1 MITPQWDQGFFD
13 RHQENHQTTIILDR
27 ICDPTTDFSTALQ
40 NDVEAVDPGLL
51 LFLRQIERIHL
62 RLFTSSSDGVPAISK
77 RFHRVN
83 WTPNSGFVS
92 LKDEDADTRRNL
104 YKHLFTIDCD
114 GTETQRRGITNTDIV
129 LAFPVKN
136 KSGRY
141 VPLIQKTNF
150 VFAYLPLGNFG
161 FRFVIQADFL
171 TTSNRQSVDED
182 SSWNKNIAHA
192 IPRAFEAAIG
202 KFNGGDAKLDEL
214 SKKWPLYLDNNTSG
228 LSAYWRSITES
239 IKKHLRGAIVIK
251 DRTGSV
257 RKPKHLMFLDW
268 AHDSNGEPM
277 FGQMCDYVSP
287 DYPEPVREALL
298 SLGVSAP
305 NWRWVCHR
313 LQELHDES
321 LLHIRGRSKEWYSD
335 LAKVILGPQ
344 EPLDH
349 TKYARDLRTIP
360 LIPLADG
367 TWRCPPSEC
376 EPIYF
381 PSSLGTTI
389 PPGLPLSLVDAE
401 ACTCPKRRKLF
412 GLLGVK
418 DCDAPNVVERI
429 INYHINFRLAKPIHL
444 IAQLKYLYRMQEH
457 LRPGDMDK
465 VYFVCSN
472 SEGLRRGTSTYVD
485 TSISGEL
492 QQLFSGYSEAYFLDS
507 RYFAEFGSSDREKLA
522 EWLADTAGVALVPR
536 FNVASGL
543 HRDFK
548 WLLKRKSNQILAI
561 LYQYWDCYKENLT
574 NAANPG
580 FNNQKDVDKSRQLYL
595 AIQSRAFS
603 PTDERKVKKAFGN
616 QLVNLPNDEYKRL
629 RSCVWHGPKD
639 LLSKPALYPVYGH
652 GLDRLFREILEVP
665 DATCAETLEYLETL
679 RNNESTTM
687 ADVAEAYVF
696 LQNYHADTFS
706 VDDKTACIAVPSSGS
721 ALEWKTPAQCVWDDD
736 EFSQNGLELE
746 SKMSIRSTI
755 ENHAPTAKA
764 FFTKLLKLPNA
775 GIRELLADLALM
787 QETKRDAPKRVY
799 RLYERVESCRR
810 SWPERIRHVSTPRM
824 RQVANRLD
832 RKAFKKRPLV
842 FLRGMNDQNSQCV
855 SIEDCIWTRSVLW
868 YKHALM
874 PSLNQY
880 RGLFRDALE
889 VPNATMDML
898 VTELLEPAMDMEDKD
913 GYQHVKELLQEI
925 ARLRPNGRVL
935 ERLDGKDCWP
945 CRTPTCLHG
954 LCSMGSFYVNDR
966 QDLFGIFTKTH
977 TFLDFDFNA
986 SRKLADLLCNR
997 GCDSFL
1003 SEKVSTEIE
1012 FSEPLEHDHDLM
1024 QDFRLRADALVKYF
1038 EYAECESPYELRPLL
1053 ENVEVWMSED
1063 IETHYTLED
1072 TTVTKSGG
1080 GSGVKVSI
1088 GVGKTPKL
1096 DIYVST
1102 NKHVRSCALIT
1113 DVPKQLVEA
1122 LKLELADLSDLHAIL
1137 QVPPA
1142 SLEALLIKRGITGGD
1157 ASDDDKDTLVA
1168 QLINEDWQI
1177 QSDDSSGNNTEDA
1190 STTSASSVRPD
1201 SARSAVIEYT
1211 SASAASR
1218 ATHTTQRSNVHH
1230 RSSFRP
1236 TTPRPDSQDPLH
1248 EPAHESPTER
1258 PVTSRRTAAGLY
1270 NIYNRRRN
1278 MERLQSFAQNANPT
1292 SHRPERSNR
1301 QSGSSGGAFNLSMLR
1316 ETLEAAGPAPV
1327 SMLVPVDPYRRRRTV
1342 LIPNRNDEE
1351 MARDFEVGFLG
1362 EQFVSALGAVICY
1375 ICPGQKLTLVEV
1387 YTLLHDTLELPD
1399 FTGEDNWTS
1408 SLRSRAG
1415 FPTFGCEVS
1424 DFTYKDTQGAL
1435 TSYFLQMQ
1443 HPSQK
1448 HNEPGSQ
1455 YHLLF
1460 EWRSVQVGRFV
1471 KSWSNSADFWA
1482 NTDQAKKLR
1491 VTSATPSEVYVILRI
1506 SGLDALEDGAGHR
1519 PECRVYLDPYTRGEE
1534 GILDFV
1540 APTYAVTATT

>member
-1 MITPQWDQGFFD
+1 MGEISDVVSITEDARAFIQELAGRKGTFTDAFRREAEEEAKNGRKGMLQAIQGGVEIRQDLAKALRIISTDLYTNRARFLMEVIQNADDTKYTKDETPTVFITVFPKHVKIECNEEGFSRDNILALCRTGRSSKTPGRGYTGEKGIGFKSVFKLAKRAHIRSPPYYFQLDQTRELGMITPQWDQGFFD

-40 NDVEAVDPGLL
+40 NDVEAIDPGLL

-136 KSGRY
+136 KSGKY

-214 SKKWPLYLDNNTSG
+214 SKRWPLYLDNNTSG

-239 IKKHLRGAIVIK
+239 IKKHLRGAFVIK

-321 LLHIRGRSKEWYSD
+321 LLHIRGRSKVWYSD

-465 VYFVCSN
+465 VDFVCSN

-492 QQLFSGYSEAYFLDS
+492 QQLFSGYSDAYFLDS

-574 NAANPG
+574 NAANVTLASHKFMCRPECRVPLRKTYIPLPTLVEKTGAFGDADCCHFLTLPSGDPENWKFLSVLGVGLDQGLDFYLWILNQPG
-580 FNNQKDVDKSRQLYL
+580 FNNHKDVDKSRQLYL

-603 PTDERKVKKAFGN
+603 PTDKRKVKKAFGN

-639 LLSKPALYPVYGH
+639 FLSKPALYPVYGH
-652 GLDRLFREILEVP
+652 GLDRLFRDILEVP

-736 EFSQNGLELE
+736 EFSQNALELE

-787 QETKRDAPKRVY
+787 QETKRDTPKRVY

-842 FLRGMNDQNSQCV
+842 FLRGMNDQNSQWV
-855 SIEDCIWTRSVLW
+855 SIEDCIWTRSVLR

-874 PSLNQY
+874 PSLNKY

-898 VTELLEPAMDMEDKD
+898 VTELLEPTMDMEDKD

-945 CRTPTCLHG
+945 CRTPTCLHD

-966 QDLFGIFTKTH
+966 QDLFDIFTKTH

-1012 FSEPLEHDHDLM
+1012 FREPLEHDHDLM
-1024 QDFRLRADALVKYF
+1024 QDFRFRADALVKYF
-1038 EYAECESPYELRPLL
+1038 EYAECQSPYELRPLL

-1063 IETHYTLED
+1063 IKTHYTLED

-1080 GSGVKVSI
+1080 GSSVKVSI

-1122 LKLELADLSDLHAIL
+1122 LKLEQADLSDLHAIL

-1177 QSDDSSGNNTEDA
+1177 QSDDSSGNDTEDA

-1236 TTPRPDSQDPLH
+1236 TTPRPGSQEPLH

-1270 NIYNRRRN
+1270 NIY
-1278 MERLQSFAQNANPT
+1278 
-1292 SHRPERSNR
+1292 
-1301 QSGSSGGAFNLSMLR
+1301 
-1316 ETLEAAGPAPV
+1316 V
-1327 SMLVPVDPYRRRRTV
+1327 
-1342 LIPNRNDEE
+1342 
-1351 MARDFEVGFLG
+1351 
-1362 EQFVSALGAVICY
+1362 
-1375 ICPGQKLTLVEV
+1375 PGQ
-1387 YTLLHDTLELPD
+1387 
-1399 FTGEDNWTS
+1399 
-1408 SLRSRAG
+1408 SRIY
-1415 FPTFGCEVS
+1415 PIRES
-1424 DFTYKDTQGAL
+1424 
-1435 TSYFLQMQ
+1435 
-1443 HPSQK
+1443 
-1448 HNEPGSQ
+1448 PG
-1455 YHLLF
+1455 LF
-1460 EWRSVQVGRFV
+1460 
-1471 KSWSNSADFWA
+1471 
-1482 NTDQAKKLR
+1482 AK
-1491 VTSATPSEVYVILRI
+1491 
-1506 SGLDALEDGAGHR
+1506 GLG
-1519 PECRVYLDPYTRGEE
+1519 
-1534 GILDFV
+1534 
-1540 APTYAVTATT
+1540 